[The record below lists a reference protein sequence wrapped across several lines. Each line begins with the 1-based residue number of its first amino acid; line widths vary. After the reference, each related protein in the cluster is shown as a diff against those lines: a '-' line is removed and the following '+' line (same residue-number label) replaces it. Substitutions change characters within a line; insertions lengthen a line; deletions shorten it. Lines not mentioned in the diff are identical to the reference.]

1 MELNFVDRT
10 AQLLFS
16 DLLRRSDDLTDARIK
31 AIAETSFRRA
41 VMLSEVRKDYVDE
54 TPDVQELED
63 VDWKEYRVTNDLV
76 KPENAEDAPCKCDT
90 HFETEEKVEPKVE
103 PKVDKKKR
111 TWTRRT
117 DKIKVAAA
125 TIPAVSTNDVPKKK
139 GRPKGSVNKKSVV

>member
-54 TPDVQELED
+54 TPDVRELGD

-76 KPENAEDAPCKCDT
+76 KSELEDAPCKCDT
-90 HFETEEKVEPKVE
+90 HFETEEKVEPRVE

-125 TIPAVSTNDVPKKK
+125 IPAVATNDAPKKK